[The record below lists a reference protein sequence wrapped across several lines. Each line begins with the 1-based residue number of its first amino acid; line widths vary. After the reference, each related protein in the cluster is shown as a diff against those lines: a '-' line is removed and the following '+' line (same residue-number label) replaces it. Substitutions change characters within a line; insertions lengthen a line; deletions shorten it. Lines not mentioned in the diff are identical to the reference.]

1 VLSNSLKSN
10 IQRISVSSSDLRS
23 VGYDSSSEIL
33 EIEFHSG
40 GIYQYQKVPI
50 STYNSLMKEFSH
62 GQFYHAYIKGVFLCK
77 RIK

>member
-1 VLSNSLKSN
+1 MQH
-10 IQRISVSSSDLRS
+10 IQVSSSNLKT

-40 GIYQYQKVPI
+40 GIYQYYKVPI
-50 STYNSLMKEFSH
+50 SIYNSLMKELSH
-62 GQFYHAYIKGVFLCK
+62 GKFFHAYIKDFFPCK